1 MPYEATDI
9 MPRGEKAAAGAI
21 ELARKRL
28 VSCLLSILALLALA
42 FTQTAQAQPMLDES
56 SKTAGGLLV
65 YVGFLPAEMLKTHA
79 PAHAEEQM
87 HGGVPKGRHEYHLVV
102 AVFDEKSGDR
112 VSDAEVFAKISPLGL
127 SGSRKRLEPMEIA
140 GTTTYG
146 EFFDLPSADMYT
158 VALEIKGAGTRSRVK
173 FDFTF
178 HHYPPIDDEQP

>member
-1 MPYEATDI
+1 MMPK
-9 MPRGEKAAAGAI
+9 GEKAVFGAI
-21 ELARKRL
+21 ELARRGL
-28 VSCLLSILALLALA
+28 VSCLLSIFALLAIA
-42 FTQTAQAQPMLDES
+42 FAPTAQAQPMLDES

-79 PAHAEEQM
+79 PAHAEKQM

-102 AVFDEKSGDR
+102 AVFDEKTGDR
-112 VSDAEVFAKISPLGL
+112 VSDAEVFARISPLGL
-127 SGSRKRLEPMEIA
+127 SGSRKKLEPMEIA

-158 VALEIKGAGTRSRVK
+158 IALEIRGAGTRSRVK